1 MKRIHVIIAGR
12 VQGVFFRAYT
22 RETAAALKLGG
33 WVRNLSDGSVE
44 ALFEGDDKAVESM
57 LEWCRKG
64 PPHAVVKHVDANE
77 EPYSGEFRDFRI
89 TY

>member
-1 MKRIHVIIAGR
+1 MKRMHVIISGR

-22 RETAAALKLGG
+22 RETAVHLKLKG
-33 WVRNLSDGSVE
+33 WVRNLGDGSVE
-44 ALFEGDDKAVESM
+44 AVFEGDDKNVESM

-64 PPHAVVKHVDANE
+64 PPHAVVKNVEATAE
-77 EPYSGEFRDFRI
+77 TYSGEFHDFRI